1 MPELRDQARNKWR
14 SILPAL
20 GIRAEFL
27 TGKHT
32 ACPICA
38 GGRDRFRFDDLDGNG
53 TWFCNQCRAGSGI
66 DLLMKVHGWTFPETA
81 ARVREILGEC
91 PCSPPG
97 QKMDPTR
104 AMEAASALWERGL
117 LVTDGDMLTQY
128 LRGRGLT
135 GSIPLRLRFLASC
148 RVSGHPT
155 RQYLPAMLALI
166 SGPEGQ
172 PVNVHR
178 TYLENGAKAQM
189 ESPRKIMAGSIPDGS
204 AIRLG
209 EPRDGKLGIAEGIE
223 TALAVTQ
230 RFGIPCWS
238 AMNSTMLAKF
248 VPPSGLREFH
258 VFGDN
263 DRKLGGQAAAYT
275 CGHRAAVMRDGP
287 RLWAVH
293 IPTKIDTD
301 WADGLPNAAA

>member
-20 GIRAEFL
+20 GVGSHFL

-32 ACPICA
+32 ACPICED
-38 GGRDRFRFDDLDGNG
+38 GKDRFRFDDLDGNG
-53 TWFCNQCRAGSGI
+53 TWFCNQCRAGSGV
-66 DLLMKVHGWTFPETA
+66 DLLMRVHGWSFPQA
-81 ARVREILGEC
+81 AHRVREILGEC
-91 PCSPPG
+91 SATIPG
-97 QKMDPTR
+97 KKLDPEK
-104 AMEAASALWERGL
+104 ALEAASALWERGL
-117 LVTDGDMLTQY
+117 LVTDDDMVTQH
-128 LRGRGLT
+128 LRSRGIL
-135 GSIPLRLRFLASC
+135 GPVPMRLRFCPVL
-148 RVSGHPT
+148 RVTDHPT
-155 RQYLPAMLALI
+155 KQLLPAMLALV
-166 SGPEGQ
+166 SGPDGQ

-178 TYLENGAKAQM
+178 TYLEDGTKARM
-189 ESPRKIMAGSIPDGS
+189 DAPRKLMPGGVPDGS

-209 EPRDGKLGIAEGIE
+209 EPRDGRLGVAEGIE

-230 RFGIPCWS
+230 RFGMVCWS
-238 AMNSTMLAKF
+238 VMNATMLAKF
-248 VPPSGLREFH
+248 SPPPGLRELH

-275 CGHRAAVMRDGP
+275 CGHRAAVMRNGP

-301 WADGLPNAAA
+301 WADGLLKSAA